1 MSWSNRIKKQAKMAG
16 SRHFGLRDENKIRVL
31 SLTLPIFR
39 LMPLIF
45 LKNMAQYVQY
55 KTQ

>member
-55 KTQ
+55 TT